1 MKILINYLIIIF
13 MTLKSIDFFIVLN
26 YSKKLILKYKFLKLK
41 IFHYYLYFFFFLVE
55 YHLFAFFYGKL
66 YFALYILLIKLY
78 YYIRY
83 ILLLTDIKYFIT
95 YRFHHIIIF
104 NLYLSF

>member
-55 YHLFAFFYGKL
+55 YHLFAFF
-66 YFALYILLIKLY
+66 
-78 YYIRY
+78 
-83 ILLLTDIKYFIT
+83 
-95 YRFHHIIIF
+95 
-104 NLYLSF
+104 